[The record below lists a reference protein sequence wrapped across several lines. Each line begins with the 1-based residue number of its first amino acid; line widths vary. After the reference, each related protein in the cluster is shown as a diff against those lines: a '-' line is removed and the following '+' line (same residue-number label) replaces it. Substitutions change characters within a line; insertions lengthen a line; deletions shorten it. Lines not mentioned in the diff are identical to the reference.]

1 MRNLCPSC
9 AEPYAPSAA
18 LLANLPGAKSAS
30 DAQYRKPRGCSAC
43 RGTGYRGRAS
53 IAEIMMIS
61 DTMRDL
67 ILRRAPERDIRNK
80 AIDEGMT
87 PLLADGLRR
96 AAYGLTSLDDV
107 IRAAGLD

>member
-1 MRNLCPSC
+1 
-9 AEPYAPSAA
+9 
-18 LLANLPGAKSAS
+18 
-30 DAQYRKPRGCSAC
+30 
-43 RGTGYRGRAS
+43 
-53 IAEIMMIS
+53 MIS